1 MSSAPVWT
9 GDPAEF
15 NSPEF
20 FSDPYPLL
28 KRLRELGPIV
38 RIGERS
44 HLAVG
49 FDAVYDILRN
59 HEQFSSDAS
68 SLPEDARGG
77 DGDGMQIPIVL
88 ITDDPPRHTR
98 FRGLVNRAFTPR
110 RVAELE
116 PFARTVVDDLLD
128 DFPEGEV
135 DLVPQLSV
143 PLPVTMIATLLGIP
157 PERGDDFK
165 RWSNALIAAQR
176 GEFDLED
183 LGNMINFLNSEIAS
197 RREAATADLIT
208 ALAEAEVD
216 GERLED
222 WEVLGFTILLLVAG
236 NETTTNLIG
245 NMLNVLADR
254 PELWQRL
261 RDDRSLVEPFIEETL
276 RIDSPV
282 QVLFRYSKEAVTVD
296 GVDIP
301 AGVPVNVA
309 YGAANRDPKA
319 YDRPDEFDLERDDD
333 AHHVA
338 FGMGIHYCLGSPLAR
353 LEARVALERLLDR
366 YAALE
371 RGEAP
376 AQRQTSATIVRG
388 FAHLPLRFT
397 PA

>member
-1 MSSAPVWT
+1 MTSAPLWT
-9 GDPAEF
+9 GDVTEF
-15 NSPEF
+15 SSPDF
-20 FSDPYPLL
+20 YDDPYPLYQ
-28 KRLRELGPIV
+28 RMRELAPIV
-38 RIGERS
+38 RVGERS

-68 SLPEDARGG
+68 TLPEDARDG
-77 DGDGMQIPIVL
+77 DDDGMQVPIVL

-116 PFARTVVDDLLD
+116 PFAVSIVDDLLD
-128 DFPEGEV
+128 AFAAGEV

-157 PERGDDFK
+157 PERGEDFK

-183 LGNMINFLNSEIAS
+183 LGEMINFLNAEIAA
-197 RREAATADLIT
+197 RRENVTEDLIS

-254 PELWQRL
+254 PELWARL
-261 RDDRSLVEPFIEETL
+261 RDDRTLLEPFIEETL

-301 AGVPVNVA
+301 AGVPVNVV

-319 YDRPDEFDLERDDD
+319 YDHPDEFDLEREDD

-353 LEARVALERLLDR
+353 LEARVALSRLLDR